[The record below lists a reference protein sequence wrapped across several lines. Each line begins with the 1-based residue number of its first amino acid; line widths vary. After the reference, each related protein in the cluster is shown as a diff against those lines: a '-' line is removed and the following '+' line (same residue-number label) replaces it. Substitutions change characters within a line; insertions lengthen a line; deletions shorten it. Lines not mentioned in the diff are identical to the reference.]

1 MEIIYNIIFSITL
14 IFLIHYL
21 YDFFKSNLSTPIVKD
36 YVKKPDIEYKKIYDI
51 LKNNPSTINNNKEI
65 GTTSINN
72 LEMPNTEISNNQTN
86 DMKNELK
93 SFLANL
99 ENDNEIMDVNSTN
112 KSNEFS
118 LGEASNNFSFMN

>member
-51 LKNNPSTINNNKEI
+51 LKNNPTATNNKNEK
-65 GTTSINN
+65 GTTSIND

-99 ENDNEIMDVNSTN
+99 ENDNEIMDINSTN

-118 LGEASNNFSFMN
+118 LGETSNNFSFIN